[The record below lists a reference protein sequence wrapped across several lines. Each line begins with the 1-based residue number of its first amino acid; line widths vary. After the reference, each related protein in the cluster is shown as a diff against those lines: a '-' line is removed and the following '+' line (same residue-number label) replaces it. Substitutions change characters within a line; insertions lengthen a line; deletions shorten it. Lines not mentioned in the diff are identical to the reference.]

1 LSLQKS
7 KGPKAPALFSIEN
20 AHAAQLK
27 ASERIIRQDFLP
39 EKIQYVAGIDVSYAT
54 RLSIGVATVFDYD
67 SLSLLESK
75 TTHTKTRFPYIPTL
89 LSLREIAPA
98 VKAIKK
104 LCLKPDVFLIDG
116 QGIMHPYRLGLAS
129 HLGLVINRPTIGI
142 AKGPLVGAVNEFN
155 EENWAPII
163 DKKELVGAALLTKKG
178 AKPVY
183 VSIGHMVS
191 LKRAIEVVKHCTPR
205 HRIPKPIRLAHH
217 VATQERRKYVHME
230 WHTLGN
236 IVIAHAI

>member
-1 LSLQKS
+1 MSLRKS
-7 KGPKAPALFSIEN
+7 KGPTAPAWFSIEN
-20 AHAAQLK
+20 AHEAQLK

-39 EKIQYVAGIDVSYAT
+39 EKMQYVAGIDVSYVAG
-54 RLSIGVATVFDYD
+54 LSIGVATVFDYD

-75 TTHTKTRFPYIPTL
+75 TTYAKTRFPYIPTL
-89 LSLREIAPA
+89 LSFREMPPVIE
-98 VKAIKK
+98 AIKM
-104 LCLKPDVFLIDG
+104 LRLEPDVFLIDG

-129 HLGLVINRPTIGI
+129 HLGLAINKPTIGV
-142 AKGPLVGAVNEFN
+142 AKSPLVGAVNEFN

-178 AKPVY
+178 AKPIY

-205 HRIPKPIRLAHH
+205 HRIPKPIRLAHR
-217 VATQERRKYVHME
+217 VATQERRKYVHIE
-230 WHTLGN
+230 
-236 IVIAHAI
+236 